1 MSLYVQGERK
11 AGDGINIALMR
22 STEINTAKKNA
33 IEKTYKPPRLK
44 ADPIIHFK
52 YPFILIIINSIID
65 LIFL

>member
-1 MSLYVQGERK
+1 
-11 AGDGINIALMR
+11 MR